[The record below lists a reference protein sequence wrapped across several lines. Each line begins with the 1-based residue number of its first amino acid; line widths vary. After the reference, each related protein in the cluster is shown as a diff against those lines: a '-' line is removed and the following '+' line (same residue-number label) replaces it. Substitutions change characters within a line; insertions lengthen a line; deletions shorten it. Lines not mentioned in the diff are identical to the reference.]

1 MNMSILLLTKCVQNW
16 YPCCHQDLP
25 SSSCSGAEVTQ
36 EVNMKDHEFQI
47 NLLTSSLPKPDLEN
61 SIPSQT
67 KWCKIPMCGTF
78 VVKFWFYFKSGV
90 CAYGHIST
98 YWITAGQ
105 GGMHL
110 CLPCWNLSH
119 ISMVDM
125 LVNAYLSD
133 ASKVWSNRKNIA
145 HHAVRNV
152 IFRHAL
158 LSRAQC
164 SHTLYPHFVL
174 CRLFICAYKMA
185 KHDLRHHTSKAPLRI
200 HELNSIELEQQIVG
214 QKGAENLLGTQILC
228 YIIQQWRMVRYRHE
242 NDTTTNNR

>member
-1 MNMSILLLTKCVQNW
+1 
-16 YPCCHQDLP
+16 
-25 SSSCSGAEVTQ
+25 
-36 EVNMKDHEFQI
+36 
-47 NLLTSSLPKPDLEN
+47 
-61 SIPSQT
+61 
-67 KWCKIPMCGTF
+67 MCGTF

-119 ISMVDM
+119 ISMVNM

-145 HHAVRNV
+145 HHAVRNM

-164 SHTLYPHFVL
+164 SHALYPQ
-174 CRLFICAYKMA
+174 MA
-185 KHDLRHHTSKAPLRI
+185 NHDLRHHTSRAPLRI

-228 YIIQQWRMVRYRHE
+228 YIMQQWRTVRYRHE
-242 NDTTTNNR
+242 NDMCNKHPY